1 MLRVNLEGKMDAP
14 SDAAWSA
21 KRTPEEER
29 QWDQLANAVEMVKH
43 EDEVLWNIF
52 AIFWGT
58 NAILLVALFAGDGSN
73 AGVASNVSG
82 PESFVG
88 VVVSAVGLG
97 LSIMW
102 LTLHRRSLAWLDYY
116 QRLTNRLE
124 EGLGFKSYPQYAIS
138 DEINT
143 ELRKKTVG
151 DWKNWP
157 PARHSMIFCISIS
170 AALWLLALLYFIGS
184 L

>member
-1 MLRVNLEGKMDAP
+1 MGAP
-14 SDAAWSA
+14 TEPAWEA
-21 KRTPEEER
+21 ELTPEEDR
-29 QWDQLANAVEMVKH
+29 QWDQLANVVEMMKH

-73 AGVASNVSG
+73 AAAAGNVSSPG
-82 PESFVG
+82 ELAG

-116 QRLTNRLE
+116 QKLANRLE
-124 EGLGFKSYPQYAIS
+124 DGLGFKSYPQFAIS
-138 DEINT
+138 VEINK
-143 ELRKKTVG
+143 ELWKKTVG
-151 DWKNWP
+151 RWTNWP
-157 PARHSMIFCISIS
+157 PARHAMLFCISIS
-170 AALWLLALLYFIGS
+170 AVLWLAALLYFVGS

>member
-1 MLRVNLEGKMDAP
+1 MGAA
-14 SDAAWSA
+14 SDATWKAP
-21 KRTPEEER
+21 RTPEEER
-29 QWDQLANAVEMVKH
+29 QWDQLTNAVEMVKH

-58 NAILLVALFAGDGSN
+58 NAILLVALFAGEGSN
-73 AGVASNVSG
+73 SAATNALASTG
-82 PESFVG
+82 GLAG

-116 QRLTNRLE
+116 RALVENLE
-124 EGLGFKSYPQYAIS
+124 DRLGFKSYPQLAIS
-138 DEINT
+138 TEINKQ
-143 ELRKKTVG
+143 LWKKTIG

-157 PARHSMIFCISIS
+157 PARHAMLFCISVS
-170 AALWLLALLYFIGS
+170 AVLWFLALVYFVRAF
-184 L
+184 